1 MFRSMQVRFA
11 LILLTT
17 FEVSSKE
24 CKFRKWLGCSS
35 KQRNLSH
42 KSTTLSYTYAKKIS
56 MEARG
61 DIKKILK
68 LPNAKEKIQTDK
80 KSQVYEIRTLP
91 LNGGQIN
98 RLQLS
103 HRFENVNILEIQQS
117 QRTKRD
123 KRQQHLK
130 QKQILQKSHQQ
141 YLVDLQQ
148 LQLKLLLEQKQLK
161 KEREE
166 KLVQLQLLLLQK
178 RQLQNEQTQH

>member
-1 MFRSMQVRFA
+1 MQVRIA

-17 FEVSSKE
+17 FQVSSKE
-24 CKFRKWLGCSS
+24 CKGTS

-42 KSTTLSYTYAKKIS
+42 KSTVLSHTYAKKIS
-56 MEARG
+56 IELRG
-61 DIKKILK
+61 DIKELLK
-68 LPNAKEKIQTDK
+68 VPNAKENIRADK
-80 KSQVYEIRTLP
+80 ESQVYEIQTLP

-103 HRFENVNILEIQQS
+103 HRFENVNMLEIQQS

-123 KRQQHLK
+123 MRQQHLK
-130 QKQILQKSHQQ
+130 QKQILQRSHQQ

-148 LQLKLLLEQKQLK
+148 LQLKLLQKQKQLK

-178 RQLQNEQTQH
+178 RQLQNEQTQY